1 MAPKKDQAS
10 SKKVIKKAKAGEGM
24 DGGQLAKML
33 GLLKYQAQ
41 HGKVQVKKRKLLSF
55 IYIPLRC
62 TIYQLPTTT
71 IELLSAFCSLPCLP
85 SLNYYLLCTTIVH
98 ILCCSHLDLCCAR

>member
-24 DGGQLAKML
+24 GGGQLAKML

-41 HGKVQVKKRKLLSF
+41 HGKVQVKKKKASIFHLHTTTMYYLPAAYYHDRVAFCFLLSSMS
-55 IYIPLRC
+55 
-62 TIYQLPTTT
+62 T
-71 IELLSAFCSLPCLP
+71 
-85 SLNYYLLCTTIVH
+85 
-98 ILCCSHLDLCCAR
+98 

>member
-10 SKKVIKKAKAGEGM
+10 GKVGKKAKAGEGM

-41 HGKVQVKKRKLLSF
+41 HGKVQVKKRKLLSST
-55 IYIPLRC
+55 YYYYVLS
-62 TIYQLPTTT
+62 TICP
-71 IELLSAFCSLPCLP
+71 LPCLP
-85 SLNYYLLCTTIVH
+85 TS
-98 ILCCSHLDLCCAR
+98 

>member
-1 MAPKKDQAS
+1 MPPKKDQAS
-10 SKKVIKKAKAGEGM
+10 GKSGKKAKAREGL
-24 DGGQLAKML
+24 DAGQLAKML

-41 HGKVQVKKRKLLSF
+41 HGKVQVKKRKLPSF
-55 IYIPLRC
+55 IYILLLC

-85 SLNYYLLCTTIVH
+85 TLNYYLLCTTIVH

>member
-41 HGKVQVKKRKLLSF
+41 HGKVQVKKESFYLSSTYYYYVLSTVCLLPRSSCF
-55 IYIPLRC
+55 
-62 TIYQLPTTT
+62 
-71 IELLSAFCSLPCLP
+71 LLSALFHV
-85 SLNYYLLCTTIVH
+85 YLLLTI
-98 ILCCSHLDLCCAR
+98 IYYA